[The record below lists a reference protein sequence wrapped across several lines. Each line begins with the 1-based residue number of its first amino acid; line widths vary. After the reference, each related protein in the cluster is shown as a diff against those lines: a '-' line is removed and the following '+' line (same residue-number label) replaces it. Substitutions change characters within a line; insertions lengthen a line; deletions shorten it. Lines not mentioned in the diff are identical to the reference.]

1 MSDRVRGQ
9 ENIISIIRDGVLV
22 TRITTIQTAE
32 FTPRFNTSEEGYL
45 GETTIR
51 TDQIYNGVNVK
62 ITGHLESPEWF
73 NLIANFRDKAARRIG
88 GAVRVDLA
96 TTFIFPTGETST
108 FNVPD
113 ISVSDMQTTTGS
125 REDYVEF
132 SLDAIASD
140 FLAVAA

>member
-1 MSDRVRGQ
+1 MADRVRGQ
-9 ENIISIIRDGVLV
+9 ENIITIIRDGVLV

-51 TDQIYNGVNVK
+51 VDQIFNGVNVK

-73 NLIANFRDKAARRIG
+73 ELIKDFRDKASRRAG
-88 GAVRVDLA
+88 GTVRVDLA
-96 TTFIFPTGETST
+96 TTFIFPTGEVKTYSI
-108 FNVPD
+108 PD
-113 ISVSDMQTTTGS
+113 IAVSDMQTTTGS

-132 SLDAIASD
+132 SMDAIASD
-140 FLAVAA
+140 FLELA